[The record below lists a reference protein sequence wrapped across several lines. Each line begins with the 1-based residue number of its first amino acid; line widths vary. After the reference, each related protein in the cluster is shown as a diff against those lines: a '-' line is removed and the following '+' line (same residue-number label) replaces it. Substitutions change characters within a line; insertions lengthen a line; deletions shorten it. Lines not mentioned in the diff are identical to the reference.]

1 MDGCCGTPPTP
12 STGSAALLSAVSG
25 VSNYSMTARAG
36 VFVQKARLY
45 FKGVMGYFKE
55 GLNYLR
61 RPPHMFFFFFLP
73 GGCGGSASIADG
85 AD

>member
-1 MDGCCGTPPTP
+1 MDAAGTPPP
-12 STGSAALLSAVSG
+12 PTGSAPLLSAVSG

-45 FKGVMGYFKE
+45 FKEVMGYFKE

-61 RPPHMFFFFFLP
+61 RPPQMLFFFFFLILP
-73 GGCGGSASIADG
+73 SGCGGSCIHR
-85 AD
+85 